1 MPIERADPEARPPV
15 HPTLAPVGLVL
26 SPQEM
31 DFIVKRMTT
40 GLMDFATAGKVSE
53 IMMKMQNQANDKA
66 LQEAMLSQ
74 LR

>member
-1 MPIERADPEARPPV
+1 
-15 HPTLAPVGLVL
+15 VL